1 MNYKQGVRVMHE
13 VKIVPSIAILLG
25 ILTLLLSVAVR
36 AESTVEQDIGKLEY
50 SSFCAD
56 CHGNDGKGNGPKAS
70 QLSATPT
77 NLTLLSKVNGGS
89 FPETAVYNIID
100 GRRVGDFHG
109 QEMPIWGEDFK
120 EIEGNEDAVDERI
133 SNLIEHL
140 KSIQVE

>member
-1 MNYKQGVRVMHE
+1 MNE
-13 VKIVPSIAILLG
+13 VKTALNTAILFG
-25 ILTLLLSVAVR
+25 VLTLLLHFAVQ
-36 AESTVEQDIGKLEY
+36 AESTVEQDIGELEY
-50 SSFCAD
+50 TSFCAT
-56 CHGNDGKGNGPKAS
+56 CHGSDGKGNGPKAN

-109 QEMPIWGEDFK
+109 QEMPIWGEHFM
-120 EIEGNEDAVDERI
+120 EIGGNEEVVDERI
-133 SNLIEHL
+133 SNLIEYL

>member
-1 MNYKQGVRVMHE
+1 MNE
-13 VKIVPSIAILLG
+13 VKTALNTAILFG
-25 ILTLLLSVAVR
+25 VLTLLLHFAVQ
-36 AESTVEQDIGKLEY
+36 AESTVEQDIGELEY
-50 SSFCAD
+50 TSFCAT
-56 CHGNDGKGNGPKAS
+56 CHGNDGKGKGPKAN

-109 QEMPIWGEDFK
+109 QEMPIWGEHFM
-120 EIEGNEDAVDERI
+120 EIGGNEEVVDERI
-133 SNLIEHL
+133 SNLIEYL

>member
-1 MNYKQGVRVMHE
+1 MNK
-13 VKIVPSIAILLG
+13 VKTALNTAILFGVL
-25 ILTLLLSVAVR
+25 IFLLHFAVK
-36 AESTVEQDIGKLEY
+36 AESTVEQDIGELEY
-50 SSFCAD
+50 TSFCAT
-56 CHGNDGKGNGPKAS
+56 CHGNDGKGNGPKAN

-109 QEMPIWGEDFK
+109 QEMPIWGEHFM
-120 EIEGNEDAVDERI
+120 EIEGNEEVVDERI
-133 SNLIEHL
+133 SNLIEYL

>member
-1 MNYKQGVRVMHE
+1 MNK
-13 VKIVPSIAILLG
+13 VKTVSNTAILLG
-25 ILTLLLSVAVR
+25 ILTLLLHFAVQ
-36 AESTVEQDIGKLEY
+36 AESTVEQDIGELEY
-50 SSFCAD
+50 TSFCAT
-56 CHGNDGKGNGPKAS
+56 CHGSDGKGNGPKAN

-109 QEMPIWGEDFK
+109 QEMPIWGEHFM
-120 EIEGNEDAVDERI
+120 EIEGNEEVVDERI
-133 SNLIEHL
+133 SNLIEYL

>member
-1 MNYKQGVRVMHE
+1 MNK
-13 VKIVPSIAILLG
+13 VKTALNTAILFGVL
-25 ILTLLLSVAVR
+25 IFLLHFAVQ
-36 AESTVEQDIGKLEY
+36 AESTVEQDIGELEY
-50 SSFCAD
+50 TSFCAT
-56 CHGNDGKGNGPKAS
+56 CHGNDGKGNGPKAN

-109 QEMPIWGEDFK
+109 QEMPIWGEHFM
-120 EIEGNEDAVDERI
+120 EIEGNEEVVDERI
-133 SNLIEHL
+133 SNLIEYL